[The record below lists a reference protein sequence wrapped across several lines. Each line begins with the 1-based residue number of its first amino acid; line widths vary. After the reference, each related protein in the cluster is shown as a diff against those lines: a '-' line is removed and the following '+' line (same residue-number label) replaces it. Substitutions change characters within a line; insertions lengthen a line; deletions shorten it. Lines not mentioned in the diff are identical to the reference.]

1 MAGVYPFYHSLIDKL
16 AAKVITRI
24 ATDGMSME
32 DAIKEAINLADL
44 DKKETLH
51 LCMTLADYGLV
62 YNGEPKDYFYTS
74 GDMGKDFPNGE
85 QGYVVYAT
93 KKTDKNA
100 RLFEAIHQWKEAGF
114 TNEQILDINPELED
128 ILSIVDHYQNKY
140 VDVMNQHEPM
150 QMAAGLISSRT
161 IKAQAVDVEKP
172 TPENIN
178 QALEGEEAPAAP
190 AAEAPAEEMV
200 EETPQAGPSDDETV
214 FEDEVGGAEP
224 TGGATVTISPSPEE
238 LNEKLQKAPKWS
250 VDSILSIEKA
260 KAYYDNLKK
269 EMEEVVLNDKI
280 SMGEEL
286 MKQYD
291 EARAAIEEQVNKIDD
306 AQKETKKLEEKK
318 DDIEEEFQAPGPEA
332 AGEQPTESLIAE
344 EEGFEPTPEPG
355 AAPAPAPAA
364 K

>member
-32 DAIKEAINLADL
+32 DAIKEAINIADL

-74 GDMGKDFPNGE
+74 GDMGKDFPNAE

-93 KKTDKNA
+93 KKADKTA
-100 RLFEAIHQWKEAGF
+100 KLFEAIHQWKEAGF
-114 TNEQILDINPELED
+114 TSDQILDINPELED
-128 ILSIVDHYQNKY
+128 IISIVDHYQSKY
-140 VDVMNQHEPM
+140 VDVMNQQEPM
-150 QMAAGLISSRT
+150 QMAAGLISHRM
-161 IKAQAVDVEKP
+161 AQALDVEKP

-178 QALEGEEAPAAP
+178 EALQGEEAPAPAP
-190 AAEAPAEEMV
+190 AEEAPAEEMV
-200 EETPQAGPSDDETV
+200 EETPQAGPSEDETV
-214 FEDEVGGAEP
+214 FEDEVGGEEP

-238 LNEKLQKAPKWS
+238 LQEKLSKAPKWS

-280 SMGEEL
+280 SMGEDL

-332 AGEQPTESLIAE
+332 QGEQPTESLIAE

-355 AAPAPAPAA
+355 LEAPAPAG